1 MFSGIAD
8 SDGLLILR
16 ALALRLYDLAAKLP
30 RTDSAQKVACDLRLL
45 SCRLQKHVRS
55 QLQEKGEDHPSA
67 RQCRQRE
74 GLSLCTSFC
83 HTATAYKEANDLEAA
98 VNACESAAEL
108 MRELEASDDSAPE
121 ERTVVKLDLL
131 FRQIE
136 VTVPCCTSE
145 EERQR
150 THALLNE
157 ARTIISSI
165 TSESADN
172 STGAAVTPSFAA
184 FVSAP
189 FFLAKSC
196 LCALLAHDLL
206 TAHTH
211 LF

>member
-1 MFSGIAD
+1 MRPLVHVGGVVAQSERRDYFTRPS
-8 SDGLLILR
+8 
-16 ALALRLYDLAAKLP
+16 ALRWRPAVQPTAL
-30 RTDSAQKVACDLRLL
+30 
-45 SCRLQKHVRS
+45 
-55 QLQEKGEDHPSA
+55 PSA

-189 FFLAKSC
+189 FSLPSHACVPSLPMTC
-196 LCALLAHDLL
+196 
-206 TAHTH
+206 
-211 LF
+211 